1 MPRLSI
7 RAEVCLVKKYTPIAL
22 MKINIIHSIKVIES
36 LFVLGLNLKVK
47 KQINREKNRCSER

>member
-22 MKINIIHSIKVIES
+22 MKINIILSIKVIES
-36 LFVLGLNLKVK
+36 LFVLELNLKVK
-47 KQINREKNRCSER
+47 KQINREKNR